1 MAWCSGVRAQRP
13 LVTLLF
19 LSSINF
25 LDSYSRYLIS
35 VSSIPYI
42 EYSSYE
48 YSLLSGALF
57 AIVYAAG
64 GVLISSHRFINRRVV
79 LSLTTSSLAFSTAF
93 LLTAMTSTFWQ
104 LAIIRAAMG
113 LANSLFTPL
122 ATRILGSLFD
132 ESSRGLTFGLFN
144 FSVYLSFAVCLS
156 LGTFMYDE

>member
-1 MAWCSGVRAQRP
+1 
-13 LVTLLF
+13 
-19 LSSINF
+19 
-25 LDSYSRYLIS
+25 
-35 VSSIPYI
+35 
-42 EYSSYE
+42 
-48 YSLLSGALF
+48 
-57 AIVYAAG
+57 
-64 GVLISSHRFINRRVV
+64 
-79 LSLTTSSLAFSTAF
+79 
-93 LLTAMTSTFWQ
+93 MTSTFWQ